1 MAMAKDA
8 NSPFQMIKLGLIL
21 ALYATVSCTIL
32 AFVNYATK
40 GKIEQNQINKANEAM
55 KAVMAD
61 ADEFEKIDNFE
72 TSEDPAITISSVY
85 LAKSNGTVIGGVA
98 QVSGP
103 TYDKATIIAGLKT
116 NGIVTGIQ
124 FLELTDSPGFGLK
137 ANDPTFTLANGK
149 TFYGQFEGLDAKK
162 GFAVGSEID
171 AISGA
176 TITSVGVANLVH
188 AGTESLAKYF
198 TEHNYE

>member
-1 MAMAKDA
+1 MAMAKNAD
-8 NSPFQMIKLGLIL
+8 SPFQMIKLGLIL

-40 GKIEQNQINKANEAM
+40 EKIAQNQINKANTAM

-61 ADEFEKIDNFE
+61 ADEFEKIDGFE
-72 TSEDPAITISSVY
+72 MSSDPAITISSVY
-85 LAKSNGTVIGGVA
+85 LAKSGEKVIGGVA

-103 TYDKATIIAGLKT
+103 TYDKATIIVGLRT
-116 NGIVTGIQ
+116 NGIVSGLQ
-124 FLELTDSPGFGLK
+124 FLEITDSPGFGLK
-137 ANDPTFTLANGK
+137 ANDPTFTLASGK
-149 TFYGQFEGLDAKK
+149 TFYGQFEGLDAKN
-162 GFAVGSEID
+162 GFAGID
-171 AISGA
+171 VISGA
-176 TITSVGVANLVH
+176 TITSVGVANLVQ